1 MEILEAKVTS
11 SDYYSVHLNWSS
23 SLLQFKNK
31 LLSEMERIY
40 TVIQK
45 IEGNIAEEDKWKI
58 AYM

>member
-40 TVIQK
+40 TVVQK